1 MPLDSFLERLDN
13 ELLNHSVITDNKYCN
28 WFKQAELSPVDVLY
42 FTQQFSVFSNQFI
55 IAQLNKVINA
65 VDLEEARAGK
75 EVLANEL
82 GVAFKDGSVEGGTY
96 KFYHAHFE
104 WLVKFAKHL
113 GLSFNDIGKR
123 KHGSPATLF
132 YCDEL
137 ILSLIHI

>member
-1 MPLDSFLERLDN
+1 MPLDNFLERLDK

-28 WFKQAELSPVDVLY
+28 WFKQAELSPVDVFY

-82 GVAFKDGSVEGGTY
+82 GVPMNMASIAMQQFDK
-96 KFYHAHFE
+96 
-104 WLVKFAKHL
+104 
-113 GLSFNDIGKR
+113 GK
-123 KHGSPATLF
+123 KKYPNGDNWIVTKLIEEIVGA
-132 YCDEL
+132 EL
-137 ILSLIHI
+137 HR